1 VLSLVCGVVKS
12 ETYFMKFMFPVFLL
26 GTCLV
31 PIHRAGAADTIVVR
45 KDPRLDILS
54 LKQREANQRNAML
67 TPDGLFKGYRIQ
79 VISTPRR
86 EEAFSIHAELLKKF
100 PEEKSYVTYQSPN
113 FRVRIGN
120 FIRMEDAEPLKAIL
134 NKQYPRGVYIVA
146 DGVEYLPKEEE
157 DTLTQ

>member
-1 VLSLVCGVVKS
+1 MKSVLSFFSLLVC
-12 ETYFMKFMFPVFLL
+12 
-26 GTCLV
+26 LV
-31 PIHRAGAADTIVVR
+31 QFQWAGAADSIIIR
-45 KDPRLDILS
+45 KDPRLIILS
-54 LKQREANQRNAML
+54 QKQRETNQRNAML
-67 TPDGLFKGYRIQ
+67 TPDGLLKGYRIQ
-79 VISTPRR
+79 VISTQKR

-100 PEEKSYVTYQSPN
+100 PDEKSYVSYQSPN

>member
-1 VLSLVCGVVKS
+1 MKPVLTS
-12 ETYFMKFMFPVFLL
+12 FLL
-26 GTCLV
+26 SACLLLFQSTE
-31 PIHRAGAADTIVVR
+31 AADTITIR

-54 LKQREANQRNAML
+54 QKQREANQRNAML
-67 TPDGLFKGYRIQ
+67 MPDGLLRGYRIQ

-100 PEEKSYVTYQSPN
+100 PDEKSYVTYQSPN

-134 NKQYPRGVYIVA
+134 NKQYPHGVYIVA
-146 DGVEYLPKEEE
+146 DGVEYLPREEE

>member
-1 VLSLVCGVVKS
+1 MKSVL
-12 ETYFMKFMFPVFLL
+12 PIFLL
-26 GTCLV
+26 GACLV
-31 PIHRAGAADTIVVR
+31 QYQRAGAADTILIR

-67 TPDGLFKGYRIQ
+67 TPDGLLKGYRIQ
-79 VISTPRR
+79 VISTPKR
-86 EEAFSIHAELLKKF
+86 EEAFSIHAALLKKF
-100 PEEKSYVTYQSPN
+100 PDEKSYVTYQSPN

-134 NKQYPRGVYIVA
+134 NKEYPRGVYIVP
-146 DGVEYLPKEEE
+146 DGVEYLPKEAE